1 MQRGKAARALAL
13 CLGLLLAGLAQPKAA
28 PPDTPAP
35 ATPENVENTRAR
47 LKALEQER
55 AAALANEKAATARA
69 QAAKALAEKLSAERA
84 VAISRL
90 QAAEQATVEAAE
102 KLDALEHQRRTLEE
116 EIARRGADF
125 ESLLPLAERLSLYP
139 AETLLAVPVPAETAL
154 RGLLVL
160 QGLGRTLAEEAKA
173 LVREQEELKQISE
186 NIKEELSQLQH
197 AEQEQAKA
205 AAALDAAIA
214 QANANVKT
222 ELGAASQAAEQAA
235 ADAAK
240 ADDLKS
246 VLARLERDARLAA
259 AQARLERFR
268 AKRARHSSQAAA
280 AEQAEAASLAPT
292 AGPGLAFS
300 HNSAIVPV
308 IGTKVRAFGAP
319 TEAGP
324 AEGVLYLAAPS
335 ARVLAPCTGTAV
347 FAAPFR
353 SYGLLLIIDCG
364 GQYHFVLAGFAKLNV
379 RVGQHLQAGDP
390 VGEMPSWDPR
400 TQGERPELYVELRHS
415 GEAIDPT
422 PWFRS
427 KS

>member
-1 MQRGKAARALAL
+1 MQRGKAARALAF
-13 CLGLLLAGLAQPKAA
+13 CLGLLLTGLAQPRAA
-28 PPDTPAP
+28 PPDTPQ
-35 ATPENVENTRAR
+35 TPENVENTRAQ

-55 AAALANEKAATARA
+55 AAALAKAKAATARA

-84 VAISRL
+84 VAIARL
-90 QAAEQATVEAAE
+90 QAAEQATVQSAE
-102 KLDALEHQRRTLEE
+102 KLDALEDRRRALEG

-125 ESLLPLAERLSLYP
+125 ESLLPVAERLSLYP

-173 LVREQEELKQISE
+173 LAREQQELRQVSE

-197 AEQEQAKA
+197 AEAEQAKA

-214 QANANVKT
+214 QANANVKA

-246 VLARLERDARLAA
+246 MLARLARDAKLAA
-259 AQARLERFR
+259 ARARLERFR
-268 AKRARHSSQAAA
+268 AKHSRHSLETAT
-280 AEQAEAASLAPT
+280 AEQARAAALAPS

-308 IGTKVRAFGAP
+308 IGTKLRAFGTP

-324 AEGVLYLAAPS
+324 AEGVWYLAAPS

-364 GQYHFVLAGFAKLNV
+364 SQYHFVLAGFAKLTV
-379 RVGQHLQAGDP
+379 RVGQYLQAGDP

-400 TQGERPELYVELRHS
+400 AQGERPELYVELRHA

-427 KS
+427 NS

>member
-1 MQRGKAARALAL
+1 MQRGKAARTLAL

-55 AAALANEKAATARA
+55 AAALANERAATARA
-69 QAAKALAEKLSAERA
+69 QAAMALAEKLSAERA
-84 VAISRL
+84 VAMSRL

-205 AAALDAAIA
+205 ADALDAAIA
-214 QANANVKT
+214 QANDNVKT

-259 AQARLERFR
+259 AQARLERYR
-268 AKRARHSSQAAA
+268 AKRSRHSSHAA
-280 AEQAEAASLAPT
+280 T

-324 AEGVLYLAAPS
+324 AEGVWYLAAPS

-400 TQGERPELYVELRHS
+400 TQGERPELYVELRHG